1 MRIDNPYL
9 VGKIFKKISILFS
22 PANLGVILSGQE
34 THMPSPVEP
43 YIPGGNSLLFSLT
56 LFRMMSKNSD
66 LVFGYDLVKQHKQSR
81 DCLEVNTTVRWVIEF
96 L

>member
-1 MRIDNPYL
+1 M
-9 VGKIFKKISILFS
+9 VGEIFKNIS

-34 THMPSPVEP
+34 THVPSPVEP

-81 DCLEVNTTVRWVIEF
+81 DCLEVNTTVRWVMEF